1 MRKEFQASTRKHQNC
16 VVFTTHKLD
25 EGVLSYLAYLK
36 KEVEGTMDFVV
47 LYDQSA
53 HPIREED
60 YPDYSFFFFESEKL
74 RGFFHQGN
82 KLLPNTFVAL
92 IEYAKQYRYDH
103 YLLMENDII
112 LQGKFH
118 EFIGRVCEEQAD
130 YIHIATDVEGG
141 PLNHW
146 PVQYIRDCPFE
157 RLYFAW
163 CHIFYVSRKFI
174 VDVAKFMDQNDSI
187 HYEFLLPTMAYAG
200 GYEVRQF
207 ENFGYHFQVSW
218 GPVAYYEFLH
228 RIEQTH
234 NTFYHPFKHLEL
246 LAFENL

>member
-1 MRKEFQASTRKHQNC
+1 MRKEFQTSTRKHQNC

-92 IEYAKQYRYDH
+92 IEYAKAIPLRP
-103 YLLMENDII
+103 LP
-112 LQGKFH
+112 
-118 EFIGRVCEEQAD
+118 AD
-130 YIHIATDVEGG
+130 G
-141 PLNHW
+141 
-146 PVQYIRDCPFE
+146 E
-157 RLYFAW
+157 R
-163 CHIFYVSRKFI
+163 
-174 VDVAKFMDQNDSI
+174 
-187 HYEFLLPTMAYAG
+187 
-200 GYEVRQF
+200 
-207 ENFGYHFQVSW
+207 
-218 GPVAYYEFLH
+218 
-228 RIEQTH
+228 
-234 NTFYHPFKHLEL
+234 YHP
-246 LAFENL
+246 AGQVP